1 MFVRTSRPAERK
13 KNKSFKANNLV
24 GEEEEVCVSIFEEI
38 EPIKYKRRV
47 LGIHLYS
54 DQKREREK
62 EYRNPQQ

>member
-1 MFVRTSRPAERK
+1 LFVRTSRPAERK
-13 KNKSFKANNLV
+13 KNKSFKVNNLV
-24 GEEEEVCVSIFEEI
+24 GEEEVCASIFEEI

-47 LGIHLYS
+47 LGVHLYS